1 MNTFTGC
8 TTADYYQI
16 ANNIYASPEYNNL
29 QYTNLEKA
37 ITLYR
42 GILNR
47 EPNNTEVNS
56 IANGLGSQSISY
68 YVNQLVNTTEFF
80 NLVNTKICTI
90 AGSKSDSVYR
100 WGTTPAVTVNTGE
113 TPMSA
118 VYLQGLLDA
127 AKGQPDPT
135 VRLPQHAVVYA
146 DRNIVIPAGVTLT
159 TNGSVSRVQY
169 AKMARIV
176 RTSNFATPIITIK
189 SGGSLNGIWV
199 SGQRDHIV
207 NGTALTYSTW
217 ASSVLLESG
226 SGSSVVGSRI
236 DTPAGNTNIGVEGE
250 ESAGIPC
257 ANIQI
262 QNNLITGYS
271 NTHYPVSGAYL
282 VSDGITVKCV
292 ATTLSSNTIIDASD
306 VGIVI
311 FYAYGTTQK
320 QQSSAATGNLVISSG
335 VPAYAA
341 YMFEPYYSLQA
352 PPKHYNFTG
361 ANINGNS
368 FWSATDTHFDI
379 GISVGG
385 KAWRSNGDT
394 GKNAAANNNSNEG
407 IATNMQIGIG
417 VDGMTD
423 TNVSGNALSYVQLP
437 SGVGVCGSKSAII
450 ADTKTE
456 TGIEDGVQK
465 PILQATTAL
474 IVNNSHPYT
483 VGDANACQMG
493 TH

>member
-1 MNTFTGC
+1 
-8 TTADYYQI
+8 
-16 ANNIYASPEYNNL
+16 
-29 QYTNLEKA
+29 
-37 ITLYR
+37 
-42 GILNR
+42 
-47 EPNNTEVNS
+47 
-56 IANGLGSQSISY
+56 
-68 YVNQLVNTTEFF
+68 
-80 NLVNTKICTI
+80 
-90 AGSKSDSVYR
+90 
-100 WGTTPAVTVNTGE
+100 
-113 TPMSA
+113 
-118 VYLQGLLDA
+118 
-127 AKGQPDPT
+127 
-135 VRLPQHAVVYA
+135 
-146 DRNIVIPAGVTLT
+146 
-159 TNGSVSRVQY
+159 
-169 AKMARIV
+169 
-176 RTSNFATPIITIK
+176 
-189 SGGSLNGIWV
+189 
-199 SGQRDHIV
+199 
-207 NGTALTYSTW
+207 
-217 ASSVLLESG
+217 
-226 SGSSVVGSRI
+226 
-236 DTPAGNTNIGVEGE
+236 
-250 ESAGIPC
+250 
-257 ANIQI
+257 
-262 QNNLITGYS
+262 
-271 NTHYPVSGAYL
+271 
-282 VSDGITVKCV
+282 
-292 ATTLSSNTIIDASD
+292 
-306 VGIVI
+306 
-311 FYAYGTTQK
+311 
-320 QQSSAATGNLVISSG
+320 
-335 VPAYAA
+335 
-341 YMFEPYYSLQA
+341 MFEPYYSLQA